1 MKLLAPRNMFKFE
14 VGNRSRISK
23 KNLVNADKRQKNNL
37 IKTSIFTIGILASLN
52 LVSCG
57 KKDDTSPRISN
68 SSPSISQNEN
78 KNEFETK
85 SKLKQTLLCESNNN
99 LVASFETKQ
108 YLIHI
113 CRQGNQSFFIRQQKS
128 ASEQLIRLPAVWNQ
142 KTRAFSAN
150 SGNTIYAINGT
161 GLMVWQDGNQI
172 LADPIIND
180 SSSKSTFLEY
190 LNWQEIYKFIGDNIG
205 KILKAIAAGIPISA
219 LYIFSKPYIHK
230 LGSNG
235 RAIAYVVSIVAW
247 PGITVACLAIAEIPL
262 GLLAPLA
269 GALALGFSFGAKQ
282 VVENAATVALN
293 LRDDVYE
300 VDDIIGFSG
309 DDDFYQVNAIKTSSV
324 KLLSVGANAG
334 RILNISPSVL
344 AQKEFVNYT
353 QNGSGTLC
361 KWTFPISLKA
371 QVAQPGKGDINRMED
386 ALLRA
391 AKEVQAWII
400 HNTKHPEAKASF
412 AAQATKDSGR
422 QDIPAGVFLTK
433 VEKFIHHY
441 VIALWVPGIE
451 MYRVSSISNELLH
464 HAWYY
469 VVEHHNLELATLNTV
484 DDTDIVEATQA
495 IAKSLRE
502 GLGKVHDLN
511 ETEYVKAT
519 T

>member
-1 MKLLAPRNMFKFE
+1 MFK
-14 VGNRSRISK
+14 VKVLNRNKISK
-23 KNLVNADKRQKNNL
+23 KNLTNRDKKQKSNPL
-37 IKTSIFTIGILASLN
+37 QTSILTIGILVSLT
-52 LVSCG
+52 LVSCN
-57 KKDDTSPRISN
+57 KKDDSSPKISD
-68 SSPSISQNEN
+68 SSPSVSVNEN
-78 KNEFETK
+78 KSEI
-85 SKLKQTLLCESNNN
+85 KQSLLCESSNNF
-99 LVASFETKQ
+99 VASFETKQ
-108 YLIHI
+108 YLINI
-113 CRQGNQSFFIRQQKS
+113 CRQGNQSFFVRQHKS
-128 ASEQLIRLPAVWNQ
+128 EPNQLIRLPAVWN
-142 KTRAFSAN
+142 KNTRAFSAN
-150 SGNTIYAINGT
+150 SGNTIYAVNGK
-161 GLMVWQDGNQI
+161 GLMVWQDGNTI

-180 SSSKSTFLEY
+180 SSSKFTLLEY
-190 LNWQEIYKFIGDNIG
+190 LNREEINKAIVNNLGN
-205 KILKAIAAGIPISA
+205 ILKAITVGIILSV
-219 LYIFSKPYIHK
+219 LYIFGKPYIHK

-247 PGITVACLAIAEIPL
+247 PGIAVACLAIAEIPL

-300 VDDIIGFSG
+300 VDDIIGFFG
-309 DDDFYQVNAIKTSSV
+309 DNDFYQVNAIQTSSV

-353 QNGSGTLC
+353 QQGPGTLC
-361 KWTFPISLKA
+361 KWMFPISLKA
-371 QVAQPGKGDINRMED
+371 QIAQPGKGDINKMED
-386 ALLRA
+386 ALLKA
-391 AKEVQAWII
+391 AKEVQNWII
-400 HNTKHPEAKASF
+400 YNTKHPEAKANF

-451 MYRVSSISNELLH
+451 IYRVASISNELLH

-469 VVEHHNLELATLNTV
+469 AVEHHNLELATLNTV
-484 DDTDIVEATQA
+484 DDTDIVDATQA

-502 GLGKVHDLN
+502 GLGKVHELN
-511 ETEYVKAT
+511 GTEYVKAEN
-519 T
+519 